1 MFGIYL
7 EGLRQVEDLMEK
19 SEYEQA
25 LHEINLLEKGVEL
38 NETEKLACMLITSQI
53 MNRTGNFDKSLM
65 LSKFAFRKSM
75 DLENPLLVV
84 DSTIS
89 FLESISGL
97 GILFDAS
104 KKELNDFTQMIER
117 SEEILKTIQK
127 LSKNGREI
135 RTDSLTKLNGII
147 KHSVIKKVPS
157 KEEQKK
163 EILTI
168 PVEKIKGVGQKASS
182 LKEAGFKSASELAFA
197 KPKDLAKIKGI
208 GEASAKKLI
217 AAAKELIEG

>member
-7 EGLRQVEDLMEK
+7 EGLRQAEDLMEK
-19 SEYEQA
+19 GEHEQA

-38 NETEKLACMLITSQI
+38 DETEKLACMLLTSQI
-53 MNRTGNFDKSLM
+53 MNRSGHFEKSLM

-75 DLENPLLVV
+75 DLEDPLLVV

-97 GILFDAS
+97 GVLFDAS
-104 KKELNDFTQMIER
+104 NKEIKEFTQMIER

-127 LSKNGREI
+127 LSEKGREI
-135 RTDSLTKLNGII
+135 RTDSLTNLKGII
-147 KHSVIKKVPS
+147 QHSEIKKVPS
-157 KEEQKK
+157 KEEPKK
-163 EILTI
+163 EIPFV
-168 PVEKIKGVGQKASS
+168 PVDKVKGVGQKAAT
-182 LKEAGFKSASELAFA
+182 LKEVGIKSATDLAYS
-197 KPKDLAKIKGI
+197 KPKDLVTIKGI

>member
-7 EGLRQVEDLMEK
+7 EGLRQAEYLMEK
-19 SEYEQA
+19 GEHEQA

-38 NETEKLACMLITSQI
+38 DETEKLACMLLTSQI

-75 DLENPLLVV
+75 DLEEPLLVV

-104 KKELNDFTQMIER
+104 KKELKEFSQMIER
-117 SEEILKTIQK
+117 SEDVLKTIQK
-127 LSKNGREI
+127 LTKKGREI
-135 RTDSLTKLNGII
+135 RADSLTNLKGII
-147 KHSVIKKVPS
+147 KHSEIKKVPT
-157 KEEQKK
+157 KEEPKK
-163 EILTI
+163 EIPTI
-168 PVEKIKGVGQKASS
+168 PVDKVKGVGQKASA
-182 LKEAGFKSASELAFA
+182 LIDAGFKSAT
-197 KPKDLAKIKGI
+197 DLAYADPKELVKLKGI
-208 GEASAKKLI
+208 GDATAKKLI
-217 AAAKELIEG
+217 TAAKELIVC

>member
-7 EGLRQVEDLMEK
+7 EGLRQAEDLMEK
-19 SEYEQA
+19 GEHEQA
-25 LHEINLLEKGVEL
+25 LHEINLLEKSVEL
-38 NETEKLACMLITSQI
+38 DEAEKLACMLLTSQI

-75 DLENPLLVV
+75 DLEEPLLVV

-97 GILFDAS
+97 GVLFDAS
-104 KKELNDFTQMIER
+104 KKELKDFTQMITR

-127 LSKNGREI
+127 LSKKGREI
-135 RTDSLTKLNGII
+135 RVESLTNLKGII
-147 KHSVIKKVPS
+147 KHSEIKKVPV
-157 KEEQKK
+157 KEEPKK
-163 EILTI
+163 EIPSI
-168 PVEKIKGVGQKASS
+168 PVGDVKGVGQKAAV
-182 LKEAGFKSASELAFA
+182 LEEVGIKTATDLAYA
-197 KPKDLAKIKGI
+197 KPQDLVKIKGI

-217 AAAKELIEG
+217 TAAKELLG